1 MEESREFPPVDR
13 DPAPVGATPAPPP
26 LPRPRRAAWWAWP
39 LILLSLIPFDWVFDR
54 FYASSEKSAK
64 PLPDA
69 VAVVDETADLAILKV
84 QAQVVI
90 ASAKLEPKSTE
101 EALDSLTQL
110 IKGDRGVAAV
120 ALLEGFIQPGSPR
133 AAEVVK
139 EFSDQVPDELASL
152 TNNAIRDG
160 VGQKEREALRS
171 HVGWFA
177 ELARGPGLADPPAE
191 QSIRTRS
198 LVVLGVMGLL
208 VMLVG
213 CAFLGGVL
221 LLIFHL
227 RRVQSGESPNAFVAS
242 RNLTGVLLECFA
254 LYLGIMTFSALAAAW
269 LGGWLGIAGY
279 GLAVIVPLLW
289 PRWRGVTWRDFRL
302 AVGLHQGRG
311 FWREVGV
318 GCVGY
323 LGVLAIASIGIGL
336 TLLLTL
342 VADLLQ
348 GGFGGDGSGAEAS
361 PTGPEVH
368 PVVGWIY
375 EGNLWVRLACFFLA
389 AGFAPVF
396 EELFFRGALQRYL
409 RGYFRFLPS
418 ALLTGVIFAALHPQ
432 GFFAIPALAG
442 IGVGFSLLREWRDSL
457 IAPMT
462 AHAINNGC
470 LVGMLWWLL

>member
-13 DPAPVGATPAPPP
+13 DPAPVEGAFPPP
-26 LPRPRRAAWWAWP
+26 LPPRTRKAAWWAWP
-39 LILLSLIPFDWVFDR
+39 LILLSLVPFDGVLSQ
-54 FYASSEKSAK
+54 FYTGGEPSEEPRSENA
-64 PLPDA
+64 
-69 VAVVDETADLAILKV
+69 AVVDETADLAILKV
-84 QAQVVI
+84 QSQVVI
-90 ASAKLEPKSTE
+90 ASAKLDPKATE
-101 EALDSLTQL
+101 EALDSLADL

-120 ALLEGFIQPGSPR
+120 ALLECFIQPGSPR

-139 EFSDQVPDELASL
+139 EFSDQVPEELASL
-152 TNNAIRDG
+152 TGTAIRDG
-160 VGQKEREALRS
+160 VGEEERESLRS

-177 ELARGPGLADPPAE
+177 ELARGPGLADPPGE
-191 QSIRTRS
+191 QTIRTRS

-213 CAFLGGVL
+213 CAFLGGVI
-221 LLIFHL
+221 LLILHL
-227 RRVQSGESPNAFVAS
+227 RRVQSGESRNAFVAS
-242 RNLTGVLLECFA
+242 PKLTGVLLECFA
-254 LYLGIMTFSALAAAW
+254 IYLGIMTFSALAAAW
-269 LGGWLGIAGY
+269 LGVWLGVAGY
-279 GLAVIVPLLW
+279 GVAVIVPLLW
-289 PRWRGVTWRDFRL
+289 PRWRGVTWREFRL
-302 AVGLHQGRG
+302 GVGLHRGRG
-311 FWREVGV
+311 FWREIGA

-336 TLLLTL
+336 TLVLTL

-348 GGFGGDGSGAEAS
+348 GGLGAGEVGPESAPS
-361 PTGPEVH
+361 GPEVH

-396 EELFFRGALQRYL
+396 EELFFRGALHRYF
-409 RGYFRFLPS
+409 RGRFRFLPS
-418 ALLTGVIFAALHPQ
+418 ALLTGLIFAALHPQ
-432 GFFAIPALAG
+432 GFFAIPALGA

-462 AHAINNGC
+462 AHAINNGF

>member
-13 DPAPVGATPAPPP
+13 DPAPMGVPLVPPP
-26 LPRPRRAAWWAWP
+26 LPRSRRAAWWAWP
-39 LILLSLIPFDWVFDR
+39 LILLSLVPFDWVLGQFFADR
-54 FYASSEKSAK
+54 DPPAEPRPEA
-64 PLPDA
+64 A
-69 VAVVDETADLAILKV
+69 VVVDETADLAILKV

-101 EALDSLTQL
+101 EALDSLAQL

-120 ALLEGFIQPGSPR
+120 ALLECFIQPESPR

-152 TNNAIRDG
+152 TDTAIRDG
-160 VGQKEREALRS
+160 VGEKDREALRS

-177 ELARGPGLADPPAE
+177 ELARGPGLADPPGE
-191 QSIRTRS
+191 RSIRTRS

-213 CAFLGGVL
+213 CAFLGGVI
-221 LLIFHL
+221 LLILHL
-227 RRVQSGESPNAFVAS
+227 RRIQTGESSNAFVAS
-242 RNLTGVLLECFA
+242 PILTGVLLECFA

-289 PRWRGVTWRDFRL
+289 PRWRGVTWRDFRFS
-302 AVGLHQGRG
+302 VGLHRGRG
-311 FWREVGV
+311 VWREIGA

-336 TLLLTL
+336 TVLLTL
-342 VADLLQ
+342 VAELIQSGPAADS
-348 GGFGGDGSGAEAS
+348 GGAGSGS
-361 PTGPEVH
+361 VGPEVH

-375 EGNLWVRLACFFLA
+375 EGNLWVRLACLALA

-396 EELFFRGALQRYL
+396 EEIFFRGALQRYF
-409 RGYFRFLPS
+409 RGIFRFLPS
-418 ALLTGVIFAALHPQ
+418 ALLTGLIFAALHPQ

-442 IGVGFSLLREWRDSL
+442 IGMGFSLLREWRDSL

-462 AHAINNGC
+462 AHAINNGF

>member
-1 MEESREFPPVDR
+1 MEESREFPPVGR
-13 DPAPVGATPAPPP
+13 DPAPVGAPLAPPP
-26 LPRPRRAAWWAWP
+26 LPRPRKAGRWAWP
-39 LILLSLIPFDWVFDR
+39 LIFLSLVPFDWVLTQFSAGGDP
-54 FYASSEKSAK
+54 SEKPESER
-64 PLPDA
+64 A
-69 VAVVDETADLAILKV
+69 VVVDETADLAILKV

-90 ASAKLEPKSTE
+90 ASAKLDPKATE
-101 EALDSLTQL
+101 EALDSLAEL

-120 ALLEGFIQPGSPR
+120 ALLECFIQPESPR

-139 EFSDQVPDELASL
+139 DFSDEVPDELASL
-152 TNNAIRDG
+152 TDTAIREG
-160 VGQKEREALRS
+160 VGEKDREALRS

-177 ELARGPGLADPPAE
+177 ELARGPGLADPPGE

-213 CAFLGGVL
+213 CAFLGGVI
-221 LLIFHL
+221 LLILHM
-227 RRVQSGESPNAFVAS
+227 RRVQSGESPNAFVPS
-242 RNLTGVLLECFA
+242 PNLTGVLLECFA
-254 LYLGIMTFSALAAAW
+254 IYLGIMTFSALAAAW
-269 LGGWLGIAGY
+269 LGGWLGVAGY

-302 AVGLHQGRG
+302 AVGLHRGRG
-311 FWREVGV
+311 FWREIGA

-348 GGFGGDGSGAEAS
+348 GGFGSAGVGAESA

-396 EELFFRGALQRYL
+396 EELFFRGALQRYF

-462 AHAINNGC
+462 AHAINNGF